1 MGLFIVFII
10 IIIYVA
16 LSQSVKQSNNQN
28 RRGNNPAMG
37 RPPQQIYRPQMNQPQ
52 RTYQQVPKQQHTY
65 QQTMNQP
72 QRAYQQAPVQPHP
85 MYQRAPDPQMNRQ
98 QAQQQ
103 LKNRLAEKYQSAAAE
118 EMSAMEV
125 IEPMEFTYDIPQSDN
140 MKKVQELMVTG
151 FSGNLNFER
160 DFVAEGIETEEQ
172 LNYLRAMHCDMVQG
186 YIFSKPLSISDF
198 EKWCANMQ
206 KNNASN

>member
-52 RTYQQVPKQQHTY
+52 RTYQQ
-65 QQTMNQP
+65 TMNQP
-72 QRAYQQAPVQPHP
+72 QRAYQQAPAQPQWAYQQAPVQPHP
-85 MYQRAPDPQMNRQ
+85 MYQQAPDPQMNRQ

-160 DFVAEGIETEEQ
+160 DFVAEGIEM
-172 LNYLRAMHCDMVQG
+172 LNR
-186 YIFSKPLSISDF
+186 F
-198 EKWCANMQ
+198 ELQ
-206 KNNASN
+206 

>member
-28 RRGNNPAMG
+28 RRGNNPAIG

-52 RTYQQVPKQQHTY
+52 RTYQQTMNQPQRAY
-65 QQTMNQP
+65 QQAPAQP

-85 MYQRAPDPQMNRQ
+85 MYQQAPDPQMNRQ

-160 DFVAEGIETEEQ
+160 DFVAEGIEM
-172 LNYLRAMHCDMVQG
+172 LNR
-186 YIFSKPLSISDF
+186 F
-198 EKWCANMQ
+198 ELQ
-206 KNNASN
+206 

>member
-16 LSQSVKQSNNQN
+16 LFQSVKQSNNQN

-52 RTYQQVPKQQHTY
+52 RTYQQVPNQQHTY

-85 MYQRAPDPQMNRQ
+85 MYQQVPDLQMNRQ

-103 LKNRLAEKYQSAAAE
+103 LKNRLAEKYQSATAE

-160 DFVAEGIETEEQ
+160 DFVAEGIEM
-172 LNYLRAMHCDMVQG
+172 LNR
-186 YIFSKPLSISDF
+186 F
-198 EKWCANMQ
+198 ELQ
-206 KNNASN
+206 

>member
-1 MGLFIVFII
+1 MGLFVVFII

-52 RTYQQVPKQQHTY
+52 RTYQQ
-65 QQTMNQP
+65 TMNQP

-85 MYQRAPDPQMNRQ
+85 MYQQAPDLQMNRQ

-160 DFVAEGIETEEQ
+160 DFVAEGIEM
-172 LNYLRAMHCDMVQG
+172 LNR
-186 YIFSKPLSISDF
+186 F
-198 EKWCANMQ
+198 ELQ
-206 KNNASN
+206 

>member
-52 RTYQQVPKQQHTY
+52 RTYQQTMNQPQRAY
-65 QQTMNQP
+65 QQAPAQP

-85 MYQRAPDPQMNRQ
+85 MYQQAPDPQMNRQ

-118 EMSAMEV
+118 GMSAMEV

-160 DFVAEGIETEEQ
+160 DFVAEGIEM
-172 LNYLRAMHCDMVQG
+172 LNR
-186 YIFSKPLSISDF
+186 F
-198 EKWCANMQ
+198 ELQ
-206 KNNASN
+206 

>member
-16 LSQSVKQSNNQN
+16 LSRSVKQSNNQN

-52 RTYQQVPKQQHTY
+52 RTYQQTMNQPQRAY
-65 QQTMNQP
+65 QQAPAQP

-85 MYQRAPDPQMNRQ
+85 MYQQAPDPQMNRQ

-160 DFVAEGIETEEQ
+160 DFVAEGIEM
-172 LNYLRAMHCDMVQG
+172 LNR
-186 YIFSKPLSISDF
+186 F
-198 EKWCANMQ
+198 ELQ
-206 KNNASN
+206 

>member
-37 RPPQQIYRPQMNQPQ
+37 RPPTADISSTDEPAAAYISADHEPA
-52 RTYQQVPKQQHTY
+52 TTGISAG
-65 QQTMNQP
+65 TSQP

-85 MYQRAPDPQMNRQ
+85 MYQQAPDPQMNRQ

-160 DFVAEGIETEEQ
+160 DFVAEGIEM
-172 LNYLRAMHCDMVQG
+172 LNR
-186 YIFSKPLSISDF
+186 F
-198 EKWCANMQ
+198 ELQ
-206 KNNASN
+206 

>member
-37 RPPQQIYRPQMNQPQ
+37 LPPQQIYRPQMNQPQ
-52 RTYQQVPKQQHTY
+52 RTYQQTMNQPQRAY
-65 QQTMNQP
+65 QQAPAQP

-85 MYQRAPDPQMNRQ
+85 MYQQAPDPQMNRQ

-160 DFVAEGIETEEQ
+160 DFVAEGIEM
-172 LNYLRAMHCDMVQG
+172 LNR
-186 YIFSKPLSISDF
+186 F
-198 EKWCANMQ
+198 ELQ
-206 KNNASN
+206 

>member
-52 RTYQQVPKQQHTY
+52 RTYQQVPNQQHTY

-85 MYQRAPDPQMNRQ
+85 MYQ

-103 LKNRLAEKYQSAAAE
+103 LKNRLAEKYQFAAAE

-160 DFVAEGIETEEQ
+160 DFVAEGIEM
-172 LNYLRAMHCDMVQG
+172 LNR
-186 YIFSKPLSISDF
+186 F
-198 EKWCANMQ
+198 ELQ
-206 KNNASN
+206 

>member
-1 MGLFIVFII
+1 MGLFVVFII

-37 RPPQQIYRPQMNQPQ
+37 RPPQQMYRPQMNQPQ
-52 RTYQQVPKQQHTY
+52 RTYQQVPNQPHTY

-72 QRAYQQAPVQPHP
+72 QRAYQQAPVQKQRAYQQAPAQPHP
-85 MYQRAPDPQMNRQ
+85 MYQQAPDPQMNRQ

-103 LKNRLAEKYQSAAAE
+103 LKNRLAEKYQSAEAE
-118 EMSAMEV
+118 KMSAMEV

-160 DFVAEGIETEEQ
+160 DFVAEGIEM
-172 LNYLRAMHCDMVQG
+172 LNR
-186 YIFSKPLSISDF
+186 F
-198 EKWCANMQ
+198 ELQ
-206 KNNASN
+206 

>member
-52 RTYQQVPKQQHTY
+52 RTYQQVPNQQHTY

-72 QRAYQQAPVQPHP
+72 QRAYQQ
-85 MYQRAPDPQMNRQ
+85 APDPQMNRQ

-160 DFVAEGIETEEQ
+160 DFVAEGIEM
-172 LNYLRAMHCDMVQG
+172 LNR
-186 YIFSKPLSISDF
+186 F
-198 EKWCANMQ
+198 ELQ
-206 KNNASN
+206 

>member
-52 RTYQQVPKQQHTY
+52 RTYQQ
-65 QQTMNQP
+65 TMNQP
-72 QRAYQQAPVQPHP
+72 QRAY
-85 MYQRAPDPQMNRQ
+85 Q

-160 DFVAEGIETEEQ
+160 DFVAEGIEM
-172 LNYLRAMHCDMVQG
+172 LNR
-186 YIFSKPLSISDF
+186 F
-198 EKWCANMQ
+198 ELQ
-206 KNNASN
+206 

>member
-28 RRGNNPAMG
+28 RRGNNLAMG

-52 RTYQQVPKQQHTY
+52 RTY

-85 MYQRAPDPQMNRQ
+85 MYQQAPDPQMNRQ

-160 DFVAEGIETEEQ
+160 DFVAEGIEM
-172 LNYLRAMHCDMVQG
+172 LNR
-186 YIFSKPLSISDF
+186 F
-198 EKWCANMQ
+198 ELQ
-206 KNNASN
+206 

>member
-52 RTYQQVPKQQHTY
+52 RTYQQ
-65 QQTMNQP
+65 TMNQP
-72 QRAYQQAPVQPHP
+72 QRAYQQAPAQPHP
-85 MYQRAPDPQMNRQ
+85 MYQQAPDPQMNRQ

-160 DFVAEGIETEEQ
+160 DFVAEGIEM
-172 LNYLRAMHCDMVQG
+172 LNR
-186 YIFSKPLSISDF
+186 F
-198 EKWCANMQ
+198 ELQ
-206 KNNASN
+206 

>member
-10 IIIYVA
+10 VIIYVA

-52 RTYQQVPKQQHTY
+52 RTYQQTMNQPQRAY
-65 QQTMNQP
+65 QQAPAQP

-85 MYQRAPDPQMNRQ
+85 MYQQAPDPQMNRQ

-160 DFVAEGIETEEQ
+160 DFVAEGIEM
-172 LNYLRAMHCDMVQG
+172 LNR
-186 YIFSKPLSISDF
+186 F
-198 EKWCANMQ
+198 ELQ
-206 KNNASN
+206 

>member
-28 RRGNNPAMG
+28 RRGNNLAMG

-52 RTYQQVPKQQHTY
+52 RTYQQTMNQPQRTY
-65 QQTMNQP
+65 QQTMNQPQRAYQQAPAQP

-85 MYQRAPDPQMNRQ
+85 MYQQAPDLQMNRQ

-160 DFVAEGIETEEQ
+160 DFVAEGIEM
-172 LNYLRAMHCDMVQG
+172 LNR
-186 YIFSKPLSISDF
+186 F
-198 EKWCANMQ
+198 ELQ
-206 KNNASN
+206 

>member
-1 MGLFIVFII
+1 MGLFVVFII

-37 RPPQQIYRPQMNQPQ
+37 RPPQQMYRPQMNQPQ
-52 RTYQQVPKQQHTY
+52 RTYQQMPNQQHTY

-72 QRAYQQAPVQPHP
+72 QRAYQQAPVQPQRAYQQAPAQPHP
-85 MYQRAPDPQMNRQ
+85 MYQQAPDPQMNRQ

-103 LKNRLAEKYQSAAAE
+103 LKNRLAEKYQSAEAE

-125 IEPMEFTYDIPQSDN
+125 IEPMEFTYDILQSDN

-160 DFVAEGIETEEQ
+160 DFVAEGIEM
-172 LNYLRAMHCDMVQG
+172 LNR
-186 YIFSKPLSISDF
+186 F
-198 EKWCANMQ
+198 ELQ
-206 KNNASN
+206 

>member
-52 RTYQQVPKQQHTY
+52 HTY

-72 QRAYQQAPVQPHP
+72 QRAYQQAPVQPQRAYQQAPAQPHP
-85 MYQRAPDPQMNRQ
+85 MYQQAPDPQMNRQ

-160 DFVAEGIETEEQ
+160 DFVAEGIEM
-172 LNYLRAMHCDMVQG
+172 LNR
-186 YIFSKPLSISDF
+186 F
-198 EKWCANMQ
+198 ELQ
-206 KNNASN
+206 

>member
-52 RTYQQVPKQQHTY
+52 RTYQQTMNQPQRAY
-65 QQTMNQP
+65 QQAPAQP

-85 MYQRAPDPQMNRQ
+85 MYQQAPDPQMNRQ

-160 DFVAEGIETEEQ
+160 EFVAEGIEM
-172 LNYLRAMHCDMVQG
+172 LNR
-186 YIFSKPLSISDF
+186 F
-198 EKWCANMQ
+198 ELQ
-206 KNNASN
+206 

>member
-28 RRGNNPAMG
+28 RRGNNPAKG
-37 RPPQQIYRPQMNQPQ
+37 RPPQQIYRPQ
-52 RTYQQVPKQQHTY
+52 
-65 QQTMNQP
+65 MNQP

-85 MYQRAPDPQMNRQ
+85 MYQQAPDPQTNRQ

-160 DFVAEGIETEEQ
+160 DFVAEGIEM
-172 LNYLRAMHCDMVQG
+172 LNR
-186 YIFSKPLSISDF
+186 F
-198 EKWCANMQ
+198 ELQ
-206 KNNASN
+206 

>member
-37 RPPQQIYRPQMNQPQ
+37 RPPQQIYCPQMNQPQ
-52 RTYQQVPKQQHTY
+52 RTYQQVPNQQHTY

-85 MYQRAPDPQMNRQ
+85 MYQQAPDPQMNRQ

-160 DFVAEGIETEEQ
+160 DFVAEGIEM
-172 LNYLRAMHCDMVQG
+172 LNR
-186 YIFSKPLSISDF
+186 F
-198 EKWCANMQ
+198 ELQ
-206 KNNASN
+206 

>member
-52 RTYQQVPKQQHTY
+52 RTYQQTMNQPQRAY
-65 QQTMNQP
+65 QQAPAQP

-85 MYQRAPDPQMNRQ
+85 MYQQAPDPQMNRQ
-98 QAQQQ
+98 QTQQQ

-160 DFVAEGIETEEQ
+160 DFVAEGIEM
-172 LNYLRAMHCDMVQG
+172 LNR
-186 YIFSKPLSISDF
+186 F
-198 EKWCANMQ
+198 ELQ
-206 KNNASN
+206 

>member
-52 RTYQQVPKQQHTY
+52 RTYQQTMNQPQRAY
-65 QQTMNQP
+65 QQAPAQP

-85 MYQRAPDPQMNRQ
+85 MYQQAPDPQMNRQ

-151 FSGNLNFER
+151 FCGNLNFER
-160 DFVAEGIETEEQ
+160 DFVAEGIEM
-172 LNYLRAMHCDMVQG
+172 LNR
-186 YIFSKPLSISDF
+186 F
-198 EKWCANMQ
+198 ELQ
-206 KNNASN
+206 

>member
-28 RRGNNPAMG
+28 RRGNNLAMG

-52 RTYQQVPKQQHTY
+52 RTYQQTMNQPQRTY
-65 QQTMNQP
+65 QQTMNQPQRAYQQAPAQP

-85 MYQRAPDPQMNRQ
+85 MYQQAPDPQMNRQ

-160 DFVAEGIETEEQ
+160 DFVAEGIEM
-172 LNYLRAMHCDMVQG
+172 LNR
-186 YIFSKPLSISDF
+186 F
-198 EKWCANMQ
+198 ELQ
-206 KNNASN
+206 

>member
-28 RRGNNPAMG
+28 RRGNNPAKG

-52 RTYQQVPKQQHTY
+52 RAYQQVPNQQHTY

-85 MYQRAPDPQMNRQ
+85 MYQQAPDPQMNR
-98 QAQQQ
+98 QQQ

-160 DFVAEGIETEEQ
+160 DFVAEGIEM
-172 LNYLRAMHCDMVQG
+172 LNR
-186 YIFSKPLSISDF
+186 F
-198 EKWCANMQ
+198 ELQ
-206 KNNASN
+206 

>member
-72 QRAYQQAPVQPHP
+72 QRAYQQAP
-85 MYQRAPDPQMNRQ
+85 DPQMNRQ

-160 DFVAEGIETEEQ
+160 DFVAEGIEM
-172 LNYLRAMHCDMVQG
+172 LNR
-186 YIFSKPLSISDF
+186 F
-198 EKWCANMQ
+198 ELQ
-206 KNNASN
+206 

>member
-37 RPPQQIYRPQMNQPQ
+37 RPPQQIYRPHMNQPQ
-52 RTYQQVPKQQHTY
+52 RTYQQTMNQPQRAY
-65 QQTMNQP
+65 QQAPAQP

-85 MYQRAPDPQMNRQ
+85 MYQQAPDPQMNRQ

-160 DFVAEGIETEEQ
+160 DFVAEGIEM
-172 LNYLRAMHCDMVQG
+172 LNR
-186 YIFSKPLSISDF
+186 F
-198 EKWCANMQ
+198 ELQ
-206 KNNASN
+206 

>member
-16 LSQSVKQSNNQN
+16 LSQSVMQSNNQN

-52 RTYQQVPKQQHTY
+52 RTYQQTMNQPQRAY
-65 QQTMNQP
+65 QQAPAQP

-85 MYQRAPDPQMNRQ
+85 MYQQAPDPQMNRQ

-160 DFVAEGIETEEQ
+160 DFVAEGIEM
-172 LNYLRAMHCDMVQG
+172 LNR
-186 YIFSKPLSISDF
+186 F
-198 EKWCANMQ
+198 ELQ
-206 KNNASN
+206 

>member
-1 MGLFIVFII
+1 MGLFVVFII

-16 LSQSVKQSNNQN
+16 LAQSVKQSNNQN

-37 RPPQQIYRPQMNQPQ
+37 RPPQQMYRPQMNQPQ
-52 RTYQQVPKQQHTY
+52 RTYQQAPAQPHTY

-72 QRAYQQAPVQPHP
+72 QRAYQQAPVQPQRA
-85 MYQRAPDPQMNRQ
+85 YQQAPAQPQRAYQQAPDPQMNRQ

-160 DFVAEGIETEEQ
+160 DFVAEGIEM
-172 LNYLRAMHCDMVQG
+172 LNR
-186 YIFSKPLSISDF
+186 F
-198 EKWCANMQ
+198 ELQ
-206 KNNASN
+206 

>member
-52 RTYQQVPKQQHTY
+52 RTYQQVSNQQHTY

-72 QRAYQQAPVQPHP
+72 QRAYQQ
-85 MYQRAPDPQMNRQ
+85 APDPQMNRQ

-160 DFVAEGIETEEQ
+160 DFVAEGIEM
-172 LNYLRAMHCDMVQG
+172 LNR
-186 YIFSKPLSISDF
+186 F
-198 EKWCANMQ
+198 ELQ
-206 KNNASN
+206 

>member
-52 RTYQQVPKQQHTY
+52 RTYQQVPNQQHTY
-65 QQTMNQP
+65 QQQ
-72 QRAYQQAPVQPHP
+72 V
-85 MYQRAPDPQMNRQ
+85 PDLQMNRQ

-103 LKNRLAEKYQSAAAE
+103 LKNRLAEKYQSATAE

-160 DFVAEGIETEEQ
+160 DFVAEGIEM
-172 LNYLRAMHCDMVQG
+172 LNR
-186 YIFSKPLSISDF
+186 F
-198 EKWCANMQ
+198 ELQ
-206 KNNASN
+206 

>member
-16 LSQSVKQSNNQN
+16 LSQSIKQSNNQN

-52 RTYQQVPKQQHTY
+52 RTYQQTMNQPQRAY
-65 QQTMNQP
+65 QQAPAQP

-85 MYQRAPDPQMNRQ
+85 MYQQAPDPQMNRQ

-160 DFVAEGIETEEQ
+160 DFVAEGIEM
-172 LNYLRAMHCDMVQG
+172 LNR
-186 YIFSKPLSISDF
+186 F
-198 EKWCANMQ
+198 ELQ
-206 KNNASN
+206 

>member
-52 RTYQQVPKQQHTY
+52 RTYQQ
-65 QQTMNQP
+65 TMNQP
-72 QRAYQQAPVQPHP
+72 QRAYQQAPVQSHP
-85 MYQRAPDPQMNRQ
+85 MYQQAPDPQMNRQ

-160 DFVAEGIETEEQ
+160 DFVAEGIEM
-172 LNYLRAMHCDMVQG
+172 LNR
-186 YIFSKPLSISDF
+186 F
-198 EKWCANMQ
+198 ELQ
-206 KNNASN
+206 

>member
-52 RTYQQVPKQQHTY
+52 RTYQQTMNQPQRAY
-65 QQTMNQP
+65 QQAPAQP

-85 MYQRAPDPQMNRQ
+85 MYQQAPDPQMNRQ

-103 LKNRLAEKYQSAAAE
+103 LKDRLAEKYQSAAAE

-160 DFVAEGIETEEQ
+160 DFVAEGIEM
-172 LNYLRAMHCDMVQG
+172 LNR
-186 YIFSKPLSISDF
+186 F
-198 EKWCANMQ
+198 ELQ
-206 KNNASN
+206 

>member
-28 RRGNNPAMG
+28 RRGNNLAMG

-52 RTYQQVPKQQHTY
+52 RTYQQ
-65 QQTMNQP
+65 TMNQP
-72 QRAYQQAPVQPHP
+72 QRAYQQAPAQPQRAYQQTPVQPHP
-85 MYQRAPDPQMNRQ
+85 MYQQAPDPQMNRQ

-160 DFVAEGIETEEQ
+160 DFVAEGIEM
-172 LNYLRAMHCDMVQG
+172 LNR
-186 YIFSKPLSISDF
+186 F
-198 EKWCANMQ
+198 ELQ
-206 KNNASN
+206 

>member
-52 RTYQQVPKQQHTY
+52 RTYQQTMNQPQRAY
-65 QQTMNQP
+65 QQAPAQP

-85 MYQRAPDPQMNRQ
+85 MYQQAPDPQMNRQ

-125 IEPMEFTYDIPQSDN
+125 IEPMEVEDDSNGRQ
-140 MKKVQELMVTG
+140 KTG
-151 FSGNLNFER
+151 NRGDLQTF
-160 DFVAEGIETEEQ
+160 
-172 LNYLRAMHCDMVQG
+172 
-186 YIFSKPLSISDF
+186 
-198 EKWCANMQ
+198 
-206 KNNASN
+206 